1 MTRNL
6 TAFAIA
12 LVVAPTLALD
22 AQTTLQ
28 TEFGPVAVA
37 RLAGL
42 DNPWGMT
49 FLPDGRLLITEK
61 PGRLRIYANGRLS
74 DPIGGVPKV
83 AYMKGGQGG
92 LLDVEVDPNFAR
104 NRLVYLYF
112 TERAEPQPANARET
126 LEPRFSTFIDTTDN
140 EVRGGAV
147 ARAALNGNTL
157 GDLQI
162 IWRQTPKMIGRG
174 HYGGR
179 LVFAPDGKLFITS
192 GDRMR
197 FDPAQDMSSNI
208 GKVVRIN
215 PDGSIPADNPFA
227 GKSGS
232 SPDIY
237 SVGHRNM
244 LGAAINPSTK
254 QLWIDEM
261 GPQGGDEINIIIAG
275 KNYGWPTVSNGD
287 NYDGS
292 HIPDHVTRKEFQLPA
307 NSWIPSVSPSGLAF
321 YTGSRFAAW
330 RGNLFAG
337 ALSGMALLRMTLR
350 GDTVVSVEKIATGK
364 RIRDVIQAP
373 DGTIMLL
380 VDGDNG
386 ELLRLT
392 PTARFV
398 SRR

>member
-126 LEPRFSTFIDTTDN
+126 PEPRFSTFIDTTDN